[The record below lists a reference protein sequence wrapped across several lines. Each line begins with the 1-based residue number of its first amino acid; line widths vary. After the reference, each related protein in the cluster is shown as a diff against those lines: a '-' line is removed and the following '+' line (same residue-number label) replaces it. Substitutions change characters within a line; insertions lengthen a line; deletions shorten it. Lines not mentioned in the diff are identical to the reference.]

1 MPAVLRLIAAALLAL
16 LAALP
21 LWAQEK
27 EVPLDYEAWKTVAL
41 RAETAV
47 ENARASSQVF
57 EELRL
62 EITDWRSLFLTA
74 QSDDQERIATL
85 RSQLEVLGPVPED
98 GVEAEE
104 ISTRR
109 VELQE
114 QLSRLR
120 APVLRAE
127 EAYKRADGIV
137 GEIDGIIRARQTDA
151 LLALGQSPLDPTQWP
166 GAIEAL
172 VSSTWSVWQE
182 TVTSWN
188 SETLRAEFRQNLP
201 LVLFLL
207 ALAGF
212 LVVRGRSWVLG
223 FVRAMRDATRPGT
236 GVWTFL
242 LSLGQIALP
251 LGGLIALSAAVE
263 ATGLL
268 GLRGQLLLDNV
279 PFWGAQIIVL
289 RWLSDQIFPR
299 NDEFALV
306 QLDAARRA
314 EARFYSNILAVI
326 VVARSVVEELMSFGQ
341 TTDPAMPV
349 LQFPLFVLAGVLL
362 FRIGQ
367 MLLSSAAAEVENK
380 DDDAPQVEGHA
391 FRLRVIRLMSRL
403 LILVAVV
410 GPAMTAIGY
419 AGAGRALIIPS
430 IWTMALCGVMV
441 ILLRFISDLY
451 YLITRERASDGDS
464 LIPVL
469 LGFVVIVAALPVLGL
484 IWGARVADLTELW
497 SRFLGGFQLGET
509 RISPTDFL
517 TFAAVFIIGYSVTR
531 LLQGGLRSSVLPRTK
546 IDAGGQT
553 AIVSGAGYVGIFLSA
568 LIAVSSAG
576 LDLSSV
582 AIVAG
587 ALSVGI
593 GFGLQNIV
601 SNFVSGIILLIERP
615 ISEGDWIEVGGTHGT
630 VKDIS
635 VRSTRIETFDR
646 YEVIIPNADLVSGT
660 VSNYTRGNV
669 TGRIMIEVGV
679 AYGSDTRKVE
689 RILRN
694 LARGHDM
701 IMSNPEP
708 AVDFIGFGADSLD
721 FRIRAVLWDI
731 GNGLSVRTEL
741 RHQIVERFAE
751 EGIEI
756 PFAQRDVW
764 LRNPE
769 ALRAPADSGDET
781 A

>member
-1 MPAVLRLIAAALLAL
+1 MPGILRLISAML
-16 LAALP
+16 LAALMALP
-21 LWAQEK
+21 LSAQDRQQA
-27 EVPLDYEAWKTVAL
+27 LDYETWNAVAL

-47 ENARASSQVF
+47 ENARASSAVL
-57 EELRL
+57 EVLRI
-62 EITDWRSLFLTA
+62 EIADWRARFLKE
-74 QSDDQERIATL
+74 QLKDQERIATL

-98 GVEAEE
+98 GIEAEE
-104 ISTRR
+104 IAARR

-120 APVLRAE
+120 APILRAE
-127 EAYKRADGIV
+127 EAYKRANGIV
-137 GEIDGIIRARQTDA
+137 GEIDGIIRERQTDA
-151 LLALGQSPLDPTQWP
+151 LLALGPSPLDPTRWP
-166 GAIEAL
+166 SAIDAL
-172 VSSTWSVWQE
+172 VSSARSVWKE
-182 TVTSWN
+182 VVTNWN
-188 SETLRAEFRQNLP
+188 SNSHRTTFRQNLP

-207 ALAGF
+207 ALAAF
-212 LVVRGRSWVLG
+212 LVIRGRTWVLG
-223 FVRAMRDATRPGT
+223 FVRAMRGATRPGT
-236 GVWTFL
+236 GVWTFF
-242 LSLGQIALP
+242 LSLGQIVLP
-251 LGGLIALSAAVE
+251 LGGLIALSAAIE
-263 ATGLL
+263 ATALL
-268 GLRGQLLLDNV
+268 GLRGQLLLDKL

-289 RWLSDQIFPR
+289 RWLADQIFAR
-299 NDEFALV
+299 SDDFALV
-306 QLDAARRA
+306 QLDATRRT
-314 EARFYSNILAVI
+314 EAKFYVNILAVI
-326 VVARSVVEELMSFGQ
+326 VVARSVIEELMSFGRA
-341 TTDPAMPV
+341 TDPAMPV
-349 LQFPLFVLAGVLL
+349 LQFPLFALAGLLL

-367 MLLSSAAAEVENK
+367 MLLTSSVIDTPSTEER
-380 DDDAPQVEGHA
+380 PQQSDGRV
-391 FRLRVIRLMSRL
+391 FRLGLIRLLSRI
-403 LILVAVV
+403 LILLAIV
-410 GPAMTAIGY
+410 GPVMAAIGY
-419 AGAGRALIIPS
+419 AGAGSALIIPA

-451 YLITRERASDGDS
+451 YLITRERASEGDS

-469 LGFVVIVAALPVLGL
+469 LGFVVIIAALPVLGL

-497 SRFLGGFQLGET
+497 SRFLNGFQLGET

-517 TFAAVFIIGYSVTR
+517 TFTAVFVIGYSVTR

-546 IDAGGQT
+546 IDSGGQT
-553 AIVSGAGYVGIFLSA
+553 AIVAGAGYVGIFLSA

-593 GFGLQNIV
+593 GFGLQTIV

-615 ISEGDWIEVGGTHGT
+615 ISEGDWIEVNGTHGT
-630 VKDIS
+630 VRDIS

-646 YEVIIPNADLVSGT
+646 YDVIIPNADLVSGT

-669 TGRIMIEVGV
+669 TGRIVIPVGV

-694 LARGHDM
+694 IARSHDM

-708 AVDFIGFGADSLD
+708 AVDFVGFGADSLD

-769 ALRAPADSGDET
+769 ALRSPSAPSEET
-781 A
+781 